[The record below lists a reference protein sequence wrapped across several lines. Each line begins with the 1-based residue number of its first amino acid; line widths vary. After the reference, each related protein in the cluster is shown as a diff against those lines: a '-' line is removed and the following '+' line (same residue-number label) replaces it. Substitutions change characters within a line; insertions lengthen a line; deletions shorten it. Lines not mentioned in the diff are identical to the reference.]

1 MRTKMTVK
9 TKMNNVDKKDPMASK
24 NKPAPKPT
32 TFKISDSAASKSAA
46 KYKPTASASLKAA
59 SEIKK
64 NIGKINPVTGRP
76 MTKADAE
83 KMYLYNEKK
92 KRS

>member
-1 MRTKMTVK
+1 MTVK
-9 TKMNNVDKKDPMASK
+9 TKMNVDKNEPGKK
-24 NKPAPKPT
+24 PKPT
-32 TFKISDSAASKSAA
+32 TLKISDSAASKSAA
-46 KYKPTASASLKAA
+46 KYKPTAAKSAAA
-59 SEIKK
+59 AKIIKG

-83 KMYLYNEKK
+83 KMARYNEKK